1 MYKKLRDV
9 LGRDFDPDLMPK
21 IEKMWK
27 AFYENPQRYKNT
39 VVVAMVNLW
48 IDNQ

>member
-1 MYKKLRDV
+1 MYEKLREV
-9 LGRDFDPDLMPK
+9 LGRDFDPDLIPQ
-21 IEKMWK
+21 IEKMWN
-27 AFYENPQRYKNT
+27 AFYENPQKYKNT